1 MLKEAKQWTME
12 KTKQWTVKKKITVAD
27 VVSDNISVV

>member
-27 VVSDNISVV
+27 VVSDNIGVV